1 MHIKGFLLLIGIG
14 LILGHT
20 SIHSASAHEEGPN
33 LVKNPSLELSTTGS
47 APDEWLKGR
56 WGVNKAF
63 FTYPV
68 LGHSSSRGA
77 RVEISEYTSGDAK
90 WYFKEV
96 PVTPG
101 KIYVFRDTWN
111 ATIGSFVT
119 IQFKM
124 TNGGFIYKDIAQL
137 GPSTSW
143 QRTEK
148 EFVVPQGV
156 QSLTVFHLIK
166 NVGILN
172 VDNYELREEFPE
184 TQTQEEDPLN
194 LVKNPSL
201 ELSTTGSAPDEWL
214 KGRWGVNKAFFTYP
228 VLGHS
233 SSRGARVEI
242 SEYTSGDAKWYFKEV
257 PVTPGKIYV
266 LANDYTANTQSYVT
280 VQLRSS
286 NNTYSYVDIA
296 ILPPS
301 SAWTHVEKTITIPQD
316 IVGITVFH
324 LINRIGIL
332 NVDNYVLRIKE
343 TQGGVITTT
352 STDRF
357 NEGLVTLH
365 FDDGW
370 KSIYDNAIP
379 ILNKAGIKSTQYI
392 VSHRLTGFSGYVN
405 KEEVLDMQAKGH
417 EIGSHTETHQHL
429 TALSEDDM
437 RKEILDSRDDLLLIG
452 ASPVRTFAYPFGDYN
467 SNTDSIIRNS
477 RYYTSARTSN
487 AGFNTKTTDKF
498 LLERQ
503 PVTVNTSASQIKSWI
518 DTSLYDKLWLIL
530 TFHNVDYTGSQ
541 YSTTPEVIQEVT
553 DYLTTKKAKVVTTTE
568 AIALMLQ

>member
-20 SIHSASAHEEGPN
+20 SIHSASAHEEGP
-33 LVKNPSLELSTTGS
+33 
-47 APDEWLKGR
+47 
-56 WGVNKAF
+56 
-63 FTYPV
+63 
-68 LGHSSSRGA
+68 
-77 RVEISEYTSGDAK
+77 
-90 WYFKEV
+90 
-96 PVTPG
+96 
-101 KIYVFRDTWN
+101 
-111 ATIGSFVT
+111 
-119 IQFKM
+119 
-124 TNGGFIYKDIAQL
+124 
-137 GPSTSW
+137 
-143 QRTEK
+143 
-148 EFVVPQGV
+148 
-156 QSLTVFHLIK
+156 
-166 NVGILN
+166 
-172 VDNYELREEFPE
+172 
-184 TQTQEEDPLN
+184 N

-530 TFHNVDYTGSQ
+530 AFHNVDYTGSQ

-553 DYLTTKKAKVVTTTE
+553 DYLTTKKARVVTTTE
-568 AIALMLQ
+568 AIALMSQ